1 MGNTGCSS
9 RGSAQLPAPTWQLTA
24 TSHSSFRRSDALF
37 WTLMVLHISSTQRM
51 CRETEH
57 SYTPQ
62 KRKCLFVKV
71 TIDSNS
77 IRKIGNYANEQKR
90 ANNLVGNNENL
101 HLNGEKRPQPVCA
114 KGNLLCFHSTEIQR
128 RDQKSIF
135 SSFSAFRFSQQELH
149 TEFYSW
155 HFTSVSW
162 HAKVW
167 N

>member
-1 MGNTGCSS
+1 MGRIVRNTGCSS

-37 WTLMVLHISSTQRM
+37 WPLMVLHISSTQRM

-62 KRKCLFVKV
+62 KRRCLFVKV

-77 IRKIGNYANEQKR
+77 IRKIRNYANEQKR
-90 ANNLVGNNENL
+90 SNNLVGNNENL

-114 KGNLLCFHSTEIQR
+114 KGTYCVFTALRSKGEIRKVFFHHFQHFVFHSKNYILNF
-128 RDQKSIF
+128 I
-135 SSFSAFRFSQQELH
+135 LGI
-149 TEFYSW
+149 
-155 HFTSVSW
+155 
-162 HAKVW
+162 
-167 N
+167 